1 MPHLEQVVTGGPVS
15 ALLLGVAPADGID
28 IHVDVPLSG
37 LSSASARRLRQL
49 FVARYGLELGI
60 EAWHDAVAYAWEHY
74 ETLALMANPDGYLYR
89 VGQSSVRR
97 QRRWRRR
104 VVLPPVPPD
113 RLPDVEPALPAAL
126 ASLSPQQRLAV
137 LLVHAHGWT
146 HEEAATA
153 LEIDVSTLRNHLR
166 RGLLKLRTKLGVDDA

>member
-1 MPHLEQVVTGGPVS
+1 VTVDRASWLSLDVTATEDSTTEVPEID
-15 ALLLGVAPADGID
+15 ADAS
-28 IHVDVPLSG
+28 LSG
-37 LSSASARRLRQL
+37 PSSTAAQRLRQL
-49 FVARYGLELGI
+49 LVARYGWELGI
-60 EAWHDAVAYAWEHY
+60 EAWQDAMAYAWEYH
-74 ETLALMANPDGYLYR
+74 ENLATMANPDGYLYR

-104 VVLPPVPPD
+104 VLLPSVPPV

-126 ASLSPQQRLAV
+126 AALSTRQRLAV

-166 RGLLKLRTKLGVDDA
+166 RGLLKLRATLGVDDA

>member
-1 MPHLEQVVTGGPVS
+1 VTVEPRFG
-15 ALLLGVAPADGID
+15 LLLGVAATDEAGID
-28 IHVDVPLSG
+28 VDMPPRG

-49 FVARYGLELGI
+49 LVARYGFEVGI
-60 EAWHDAVAYAWEHY
+60 EAWHDTVAYAWEHQAR
-74 ETLALMANPDGYLYR
+74 LASMVNPDGYLYR

-97 QRRWRRR
+97 QHRWRRR
-104 VVLPPVPPD
+104 VVLPAAPPD
-113 RLPDVEPALPAAL
+113 RLPDVEPGLPAAI
-126 ASLSPQQRLAV
+126 AELSHQQRLAV

-166 RGLLKLRTKLGVDDA
+166 RGLLKLRTTLGVDDA

>member
-1 MPHLEQVVTGGPVS
+1 MQHLEHVVTGEPGS
-15 ALLLGVAPADGID
+15 GLLWGVAATDGTEID
-28 IHVDVPLSG
+28 VDVPMGG

-49 FVARYGLELGI
+49 FVARYGFDLGI
-60 EAWHDAVAYAWEHY
+60 EAWHDAVAYAWEHN
-74 ETLALMANPDGYLYR
+74 ESLAAMANPDGYLYR

-97 QRRWRRR
+97 QQRWRRR
-104 VVLPPVPPD
+104 VVLPPIPPD
-113 RLPDVEPALPAAL
+113 RLPEVVPALPAAL